1 MLYLLIG
8 ALSIVLVGP
17 AEELLFRGAIQ
28 GRLRRS
34 FGPAASI
41 LLASGF
47 FASIHVFNFGGSPGA
62 VVFATGIIAVV
73 GAILGIA
80 YERTGNLTVSI
91 LAHGLYNAILMTV
104 AYVSAVG
111 WV

>member
-1 MLYLLIG
+1 
-8 ALSIVLVGP
+8 
-17 AEELLFRGAIQ
+17 
-28 GRLRRS
+28 
-34 FGPAASI
+34 
-41 LLASGF
+41 
-47 FASIHVFNFGGSPGA
+47 
-62 VVFATGIIAVV
+62 VVFATGVIAVV

-91 LAHGLYNAILMTV
+91 LAHGLYNAILMTI